1 VAGSPRSLVVDEPL
15 LRRIA
20 ANASWYTLT
29 RPWAIVM
36 WAVLAAALV
45 VSIRN
50 TVVAGA
56 DADVL
61 TAWLPVAVAALGAY
75 AVWLTTASTR
85 RAVRAAMP
93 AESTVWGELLDDR
106 LRVGVGRRTSEI
118 PFSTFRSVH
127 ARRDAVLLRLHGAS
141 AVTALPRALFTDE
154 DIALLR
160 SRIG

>member
-1 VAGSPRSLVVDEPL
+1 
-15 LRRIA
+15 
-20 ANASWYTLT
+20 
-29 RPWAIVM
+29 
-36 WAVLAAALV
+36 
-45 VSIRN
+45 
-50 TVVAGA
+50 
-56 DADVL
+56 
-61 TAWLPVAVAALGAY
+61 
-75 AVWLTTASTR
+75 
-85 RAVRAAMP
+85 MP
-93 AESTVWGELLDDR
+93 AASTVWGELLDDR